1 MVFVP
6 IWINLADTL
15 LKEIKHT
22 QKGRCQM
29 TPGYVKCKKKSN
41 SKKQA
46 TNKIMVAS
54 ITG

>member
-6 IWINLADTL
+6 IWIKLGDIL

-22 QKGRCQM
+22 QKGKCQM
-29 TPGYVKCKKKSN
+29 TPGYVKCEKKSN

-46 TNKIMVAS
+46 TSKIMVAS